1 MEGPRICRGLGA
13 LHFPLVGIDALTL
26 EDLPRR
32 TCWGLLSGSI
42 NSCINQR
49 NAEEKSRQIRL
60 MKDIYLLAMQAV
72 MWLGPKDDSTRGGLE
87 LIQQVATS
95 HVENPG

>member
-1 MEGPRICRGLGA
+1 
-13 LHFPLVGIDALTL
+13 
-26 EDLPRR
+26 
-32 TCWGLLSGSI
+32 
-42 NSCINQR
+42 
-49 NAEEKSRQIRL
+49 